1 MLAERQ
7 KHSYF
12 TFWQRLILV
21 SAILLSGEIAASI
34 MPSQT
39 VHAMNCRAGQG
50 GSGGV
55 SNGEQGGARGV
66 GGDCVLGGNKSFVPG
81 GFNQNNGNQEAN
93 QINGGGN
100 VL

>member
-1 MLAERQ
+1 MLTERQ
-7 KHSYF
+7 KHSYS

-21 SAILLSGEIAASI
+21 SAILLSGEMVASI

-39 VHAMNCRAGQG
+39 AHAINCRAGQG
-50 GSGGV
+50 GSGGID
-55 SNGEQGGARGV
+55 NNEQGGPRGT